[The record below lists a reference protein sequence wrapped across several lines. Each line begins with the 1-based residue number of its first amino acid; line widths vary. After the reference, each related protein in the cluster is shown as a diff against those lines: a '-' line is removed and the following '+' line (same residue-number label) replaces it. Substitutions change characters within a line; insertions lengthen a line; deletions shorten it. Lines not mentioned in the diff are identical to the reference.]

1 MRNVPNILS
10 VIRILLSPVFLI
22 MFLSSNVSLQRLSLV
37 VFFAAVLTDWYD
49 GWHARKYNSITN
61 FGIFID
67 PLADKVLTSFAFY
80 LFFLLGFMPLWML
93 IIIALRDIVVTLIR
107 SYDEYKGITLKTS
120 FIAKAKTFFQ
130 MSYIFFI
137 LFLLIF
143 MTTDINGILKE
154 DIRYFV
160 YESNLNYF
168 LMLFVTILTFYTGL
182 DYIIRAQH
190 IKRNEID

>member
-22 MFLSSNVSLQRLSLV
+22 MFLSGDVFMQRLSLV

-49 GWHARKYNSITN
+49 GWHARKYDSITN

-80 LFFLLGFMPLWML
+80 LFYLLGFMSLWML

-120 FIAKAKTFFQ
+120 FIAKAKTFVQ
-130 MSYIFFI
+130 MSYIFLI
-137 LFLLIF
+137 LFLLIS
-143 MTTDINGILKE
+143 MTTDINVNLKE
-154 DIRYFV
+154 DIRYFIF
-160 YESNLNYF
+160 ESNSNYY
-168 LMLFVTILTFYTGL
+168 LMLLVTILTLYTGL
-182 DYIIRAQH
+182 DYIIKAQF
-190 IKRNEID
+190 IKRNETD

>member
-22 MFLSSNVSLQRLSLV
+22 MFLSGNVSLQRLSLV

-49 GWHARKYNSITN
+49 GWHARKYDSITN

-143 MTTDINGILKE
+143 MTTDINGKLKE

-160 YESNLNYF
+160 YESDLNYF
-168 LMLFVTILTFYTGL
+168 LMLFVTLLTFYTGL

>member
-1 MRNVPNILS
+1 
-10 VIRILLSPVFLI
+10 
-22 MFLSSNVSLQRLSLV
+22 MFLSSDVTLQRLSLV

-49 GWHARKYNSITN
+49 GWHARKYESITN

-80 LFFLLGFMPLWML
+80 LFYLLGFMPLWML

-130 MSYIFFI
+130 MSYIFLI

-143 MTTDINGILKE
+143 MTTDINGKLKE
-154 DIRYFV
+154 DIRFFV
-160 YESNLNYF
+160 YDSNLNYY
-168 LMLFVTILTFYTGL
+168 LMLFVTILTLYTGL

-190 IKRNEID
+190 IKRYEID

>member
-22 MFLSSNVSLQRLSLV
+22 MFLSGDVFMQRLSLV

-49 GWHARKYNSITN
+49 GWHARKYDSITN

-80 LFFLLGFMPLWML
+80 LFYLLGFMPLWML

-120 FIAKAKTFFQ
+120 FIAKAKTFVQ
-130 MSYIFFI
+130 MSYIFLI
-137 LFLLIF
+137 LFLLIS
-143 MTTDINGILKE
+143 MTTDINVNLKE
-154 DIRYFV
+154 DIRYFIF
-160 YESNLNYF
+160 ESNSNYY
-168 LMLFVTILTFYTGL
+168 LMLLVTILTLYTGL
-182 DYIIRAQH
+182 DYIIKAQF
-190 IKRNEID
+190 IKRNETD

>member
-22 MFLSSNVSLQRLSLV
+22 MFLSGDVFLQRVSLV

-49 GWHARKYNSITN
+49 GWHARKYDSITN

-80 LFFLLGFMPLWML
+80 LFYLLGFMPLWML
-93 IIIALRDIVVTLIR
+93 IIIALRDIIVTLIR

-120 FIAKAKTFFQ
+120 FIAKAKTFMQ
-130 MSYIFFI
+130 MSYIFLI
-137 LFLLIF
+137 LFLLILI
-143 MTTDINGILKE
+143 TSDIDTKLKE
-154 DIRYFV
+154 DIRYFI

-168 LMLFVTILTFYTGL
+168 LMLLVTLLTLYTGL
-182 DYIIRAQH
+182 DYIIRAQYY
-190 IKRNEID
+190 KRNETD